1 MITLGIILLMLY
13 VVSIYKLKKANW
25 DFYMIDSIWEVIA
38 SLGTVIILISLVTA
52 LLILMVKY
60 LP

>member
-1 MITLGIILLMLY
+1 MITLGIILLVLY

-25 DFYMIDSIWEVIA
+25 DFYMVEEVYVLIAALGTIVIA
-38 SLGTVIILISLVTA
+38 IT
-52 LLILMVKY
+52 LLILIVKY